1 MPELSRFFGIIIY
14 MNWRDHNPPHIHASY
29 GDDEIIIGLNGK
41 ILKGNLSKRA
51 LSLVFEWLAM
61 HHDELLDNWQL
72 AQQRKPLLPI
82 EPLE

>member
-51 LSLVFEWLAM
+51 LSLVFEWLAI

-72 AQQRKPLLPI
+72 AQQRKLLLPI

>member
-1 MPELSRFFGIIIY
+1 